1 MMSQV
6 KAVSKI
12 SGLIALSLLLTTCDT
27 FSNEHPFVK
36 VALSTK
42 GLKPAPNGFT
52 YEAWI
57 SLHVQPVS
65 LGRFSIDESGAM
77 SENTFEEVYG
87 ADLDAATRVFI
98 TLEPTGDDLPG
109 PSPHVVIAGK
119 FVDDVAHLSVEDAL
133 AFKTDFSKGKAGFI
147 MQTPTDGASET
158 GTSGI
163 WFYNG
168 SKNDPQPTLTLPEL
182 PEVWTYEAIF
192 ESESGKSLSLGTFP
206 VSPDKSEAKDP
217 SESQSESETQSQ
229 PKTRVAVG
237 EYAPITGA
245 DSGNPYSSNDKPGP
259 SFPGEDFFTNP
270 PLDVRGGKLSIN
282 VRAKEEEIILFKIY
296 AATLDKNAKAN
307 IVYPMKFT
315 ATALPNATLD
325 RVTNP

>member
-1 MMSQV
+1 MSQV

-27 FSNEHPFVK
+27 FSNEHPIVR

-57 SLHVQPVS
+57 SLYVQPVS
-65 LGRFSIDESGAM
+65 LGRFSIDESKEI
-77 SENTFEEVYG
+77 SKITFEEVDG
-87 ADLDAATRVFI
+87 TDLAAATRVFI

-109 PSPHVVIAGK
+109 PSPYVVIAGE
-119 FVDDVAHLSVEDAL
+119 FVEDAAHLSIDDAL
-133 AFKTDFSKGKAGFI
+133 AFKTDFSEGKARFV

-168 SKNDPQPTLTLPEL
+168 SKSDPQPTLTLPEL

-192 ESESGKSLSLGTFP
+192 EAENGKSLSLGTFP
-206 VSPDKSEAKDP
+206 VPPGKSEAKD
-217 SESQSESETQSQ
+217 QSETQSQ

-237 EYAPITGA
+237 KCVPITGA
-245 DSGNPYSSNDKPGP
+245 DSGNPYSSKDKPAP
-259 SFPGEDFFTNP
+259 SFPGEDFLNP
-270 PLDVRGGKLSIN
+270 PLDVRGGKLSIT
-282 VRAKEEEIILFKIY
+282 VRAKDAAMILFKVY
-296 AATLDKNAKAN
+296 AAKLDENAKAN
-307 IVYPMKFT
+307 TVYPMTLT
-315 ATALPNATLD
+315 AATFPTGTLD